1 MKKLFFL
8 IIVIGLIAGGYFYF
22 YQQRSPSSD
31 LEVVKEKV
39 EDIGEDI
46 GLMGKVKTAIA
57 LNKNFTAFDIKV
69 TAREGTV
76 TLEGEVASKEQK
88 ELAYEIASQVKGVE
102 RVRNRIRVN
111 PDKVEKK
118 ERRTLGETIDDGKI
132 AASVKS
138 AFTLDRR
145 LDGCDIKVKVY
156 KGVVFLEGT
165 VTEEAQKRVA
175 VRIARDIDQVSDV
188 KDDIQVVK

>member
-31 LEVVKEKV
+31 LEVVKEK
-39 EDIGEDI
+39 
-46 GLMGKVKTAIA
+46 MGDAKLSLEVKTAIG
-57 LNKNFTAFDIKV
+57 LNKNFRAFDIKV

-88 ELAYEIASQVKGVE
+88 ELAYEIARQVKGVD
-102 RVRNRIRVN
+102 RVRSHIRVN

-138 AFTLDRR
+138 AFALDRR
-145 LDGCDIKVKVY
+145 LEGCDIKVKVY

-175 VRIARDIDQVSDV
+175 VRIARDIDQVTEV
-188 KDDIQVVK
+188 RDDIQVVK